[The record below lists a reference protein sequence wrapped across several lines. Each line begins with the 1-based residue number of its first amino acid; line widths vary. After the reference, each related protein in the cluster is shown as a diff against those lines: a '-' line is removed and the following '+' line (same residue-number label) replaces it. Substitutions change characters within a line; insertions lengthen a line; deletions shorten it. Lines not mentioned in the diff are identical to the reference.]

1 MSEIIPFPKLEEK
14 LRKDINENVDI
25 ANYELAYDQMNEYE
39 SYFTLSP
46 ELAITKC
53 DILWQLNAYL
63 ELKEEAHIL
72 LMQGYQPYD
81 ALMTYYIK
89 SLYELEQYHDVVE
102 LVNQVIDEVASH
114 KTRLTFLPL
123 KDQAQ
128 AKLAE
133 REDYMTFR
141 IQKFNSLSLHEQTQL
156 ILALIDDHAYQFVS
170 SFVYLLTEESITP
183 TIQSLILEYLRL
195 ARYNQIVMFSKLS
208 KSLEVIPSNLPGI
221 EHSLFKEKVIPGVI
235 ESLEEQAP
243 SLVHEASVHLNTQ
256 NIILYPIDIE
266 AFASTSEWVETYVQ
280 YFLCL
285 TGQGEFN
292 QVQNQDLLQLINS
305 LNT

>member
-133 REDYMTFR
+133 REDYMAFR

-195 ARYNQIVMFSKLS
+195 ARYNQSVMFSKLS

-221 EHSLFKEKVIPGVI
+221 DHSLFKQEVIPRVI

-266 AFASTSEWVETYVQ
+266 AFASTSGWVETYVQ